1 MCVRRFKEGIN
12 KAFHDG
18 VKHEAGTTFGIV
30 KGDGAILKRDTNH
43 CIVS

>member
-1 MCVRRFKEGIN
+1 VRRFKEGII
-12 KAFHDG
+12 KSFHDG
-18 VKHEAGTTFGIV
+18 IKHEAETTFGIV